1 MERRYI
7 LAGGLASELFHTI
20 SAVVYGYESF
30 VLQARH
36 GVATAASV
44 RIPSSVG
51 RSPGCYG
58 RLGHFITLFLESR
71 VHLTRSGREF
81 HTP

>member
-44 RIPSSVG
+44 RIPSPSDEVLAVTG
-51 RSPGCYG
+51 G
-58 RLGHFITLFLESR
+58 
-71 VHLTRSGREF
+71 SG
-81 HTP
+81 TS